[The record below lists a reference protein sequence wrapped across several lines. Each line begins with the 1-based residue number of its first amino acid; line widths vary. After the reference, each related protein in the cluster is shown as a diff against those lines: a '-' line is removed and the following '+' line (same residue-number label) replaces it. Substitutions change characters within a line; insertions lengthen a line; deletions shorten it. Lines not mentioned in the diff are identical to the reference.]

1 MKLTTEQKL
10 EKAIEFIRSI
20 EKLSND
26 DYSIVDNFDIENSWS
41 DVECL
46 ECGGSDVKVYWNA
59 PNAKYIDAKVIE
71 DLSDKA
77 WHLLIDLTD

>member
-20 EKLSND
+20 EKLSTD
-26 DYSIVDNFDIENSWS
+26 DYSIVDRSSIENSWS

-46 ECGGSDVKVYWNA
+46 ECGSSDVKVYWNA
-59 PNAKYIDAKVIE
+59 PTDKYIDAKVID
-71 DLSDKA
+71 DLSNKA
-77 WHLLIDLTD
+77 WHLLIDLAD